1 MLDRGTR
8 LGRYVL
14 DAPLG
19 TGASGEVWRATL
31 EGDLGFRRDVALKL
45 IRAGK
50 QSESDLA
57 REAHLGAALRHPH
70 IATVLELFV
79 ADGFTVMAMELVDGP
94 DLMSVFDAHPQGLPE
109 DVVAAILSDL
119 ADGCAFAHELRDAD
133 GHALTVVHRDL
144 KPSNVLIDH
153 TGVLKIVDFGIA
165 RSRVM
170 SRDTAPGM
178 LRGTP
183 YYLAPELLTGHEAT
197 PASDVWA
204 IGAIA
209 YEALLGHSLIPD
221 GSLAQIATSIS
232 TLSYD
237 QIARDV
243 ASCSERLAPIVTA
256 CLFRD
261 PSDRPSARAI
271 VDALGDTDGRPAL
284 ARLVGAETSGPRNP
298 TLTLEQSE
306 PTAPM
311 VRKRWVVACVAL
323 AMLALLASRVH
334 VVVPPHGGGVL
345 RIADPRG
352 RGAFDPYNPTNT
364 MGRHAFDLVVETAT
378 RMGPHGE
385 PEPGVLASWGSD
397 RDWMT
402 WTLHVRPN
410 ATFHAHPCLL
420 HGTRPAD
427 ADDLRYS
434 LRLAIEA
441 GALDLPLAD
450 GDLDKAITTDGDA
463 LRVQLDMPY
472 PFLAERL
479 ARIYVMPRELDH
491 CEDLKAIRQ
500 PVGTGP
506 FRFDKPPIGETLNV
520 VRNDTWWSRQ
530 GGPKL
535 EGVTFVTI
543 ADPAQVLAGM
553 RDGSVDAAMLPVVDG
568 VVDSTVTPPALAHP
582 LPTDK
587 SFVAY
592 DGGDQFTLKGLYV
605 FPNRPDGVLD
615 VRLRRAISETID
627 RAAVSTVSVNVR
639 YTPTTRFLD
648 AAFLGFDASAPPS
661 GYPNLEHARALVAE
675 VGRTSEVTIGSF
687 PSDRPLVDVWVKQL
701 QDIGLNVRAVRL
713 STESLQ
719 QARSK
724 PPCDLALIQ
733 ITERVWGVDPLPFL
747 LAFVE
752 DLVQQGTASET
763 VHTLLTQAAGE
774 QDRDRR
780 AQDYYALMR
789 QLREELPFIPVGIV
803 NPPYRGDTWLI
814 SNAVTGL
821 AVPQAGTVRD
831 ELWTHFGDVGFK

>member
-1 MLDRGTR
+1 M
-8 LGRYVL
+8 
-14 DAPLG
+14 
-19 TGASGEVWRATL
+19 WRATL

-50 QSESDLA
+50 QSEADLA

-79 ADGFTVMAMELVDGP
+79 ADGFTVMAMELIDGP
-94 DLMSVFDAHPQGLPE
+94 DLMQVFEAHPDGLDE
-109 DVVAAILSDL
+109 DAAAAILSDL

-165 RSRVM
+165 RTRVM
-170 SRDTAPGM
+170 SRQTAPGM

-204 IGAIA
+204 IGAIV

-221 GSLAQIATSIS
+221 GSLTQIATSIA

-237 QIARDV
+237 QIALDV
-243 ASCSERLAPIVTA
+243 AARSERLAPIVTA
-256 CLFRD
+256 CLLRD
-261 PSDRPSARAI
+261 PADRPSARAI
-271 VDALGDTDGRPAL
+271 VDALGHTDGRPAL
-284 ARLVGAETSGPRNP
+284 GRLVGVETSGPRNP
-298 TLTLEQSE
+298 TLTLEQAD
-306 PTAPM
+306 PAIPP
-311 VRKRWVVACVAL
+311 VRTGWVLASLAAATLAL
-323 AMLALLASRVH
+323 AAGLLWGA
-334 VVVPPHGGGVL
+334 PHQDNGGVL
-345 RIADPRG
+345 RVADPRG
-352 RGAFDPYNPTNT
+352 RGVFDPYNPAHTL
-364 MGRHAFDLVVETAT
+364 GRYAFDLVVETAT
-378 RMGPHGE
+378 RMGAHGE
-385 PEPGVLASWGSD
+385 PEPGVVSSWQSD

-402 WTLHVRPN
+402 WTLHVRPD
-410 ATFHAHPCLL
+410 ATFHAHPCLV
-420 HGTRPAD
+420 HGPRAAD
-427 ADDLRYS
+427 AEDLRYS
-434 LRLAIEA
+434 LRVALEA

-450 GDLDKAITTDGDA
+450 DDLTHAVTTDGDA
-463 LRVQLDMPY
+463 VRVQLDMPY

-479 ARIYVMPRELDH
+479 ARIYLLPRELDH

-520 VRNDTWWSRQ
+520 VRNDAWWGRP

-535 EGVTFVTI
+535 AGVTFVTI
-543 ADPAQVLAGM
+543 PESAQVLAAL
-553 RDGSVDAAMLPVVDG
+553 RDGTVDAAVLPKLDDVVDANA
-568 VVDSTVTPPALAHP
+568 TPPKLAHP
-582 LPTDK
+582 LPTDA

-592 DGGDQFTLKGLYV
+592 DGGHDFTLKGLYV
-605 FPNRPDGVLD
+605 FPGRPDPVVD

-627 RAAVSTVSVNVR
+627 RAAVSKVDVNVR

-648 AAFLGFDASAPPS
+648 AAFLGFDPSAPPS
-661 GYPNLEHARALVAE
+661 GYPNVDDARALVAA
-675 VGRTSEVTIGSF
+675 VGRTSEITIGSF
-687 PSDRPLVDVWVKQL
+687 PGDRPLVDVWVAQL
-701 QDIGLNVRAVRL
+701 KEIGLNVRAVRL

-719 QARSK
+719 QARNK

-747 LAFVE
+747 VSFVE
-752 DLVQQGTASET
+752 DLVQQGTVSPL
-763 VHTLLTQAAGE
+763 VHALIVRATGE
-774 QDRDRR
+774 QDRARR
-780 AQDYYALMR
+780 TDIYYALMR

-814 SNAVTGL
+814 SDKVTGF

-831 ELWTHFGDVGFK
+831 EVWTHFGDVGFR

>member
-1 MLDRGTR
+1 LLETGKR

-50 QSESDLA
+50 QSEADLA

-94 DLMSVFDAHPQGLPE
+94 DLMSVFDAHPQGLAE

-165 RSRVM
+165 RSRAM
-170 SRDTAPGM
+170 SRHTAPGM

-183 YYLAPELLTGHEAT
+183 YYLAPELLTGHDAT

-237 QIARDV
+237 TIARDV
-243 ASCSERLAPIVTA
+243 AARSERLAPIVTA
-256 CLFRD
+256 CLLRD
-261 PSDRPSARAI
+261 PADRPSARAI
-271 VDALGDTDGRPAL
+271 VDALGHTDGRPAL
-284 ARLVGAETSGPRNP
+284 ARLVGAESSGPRNP
-298 TLTLEQSE
+298 TLTLEPPE
-306 PTAPM
+306 RPAPM
-311 VRKRWVVACVAL
+311 VRTWWVVACVGI
-323 AMLALLASRVH
+323 ALLAVLASGMLTPTPRA
-334 VVVPPHGGGVL
+334 GGGVL
-345 RIADPRG
+345 RVADPRG
-352 RGAFDPYNPTNT
+352 RGVFDPYNPANT
-364 MGRHAFDLVVETAT
+364 MGRYAFDLVVETAT

-385 PEPGVLASWGSD
+385 PEPGVLASWESD

-402 WTLHVRPN
+402 WTLHVRPD
-410 ATFHAHPCLL
+410 APFHEHPCLL
-420 HGTRPAD
+420 HGARPAD
-427 ADDLRYS
+427 AEDIRYS
-434 LRLAIEA
+434 LRVAIEA
-441 GALDLPLAD
+441 GALELPLAD
-450 GDLDKAITTDGDA
+450 ADLEHAITADGDA
-463 LRVQLDMPY
+463 VRVQLDMPY

-479 ARIYVMPRELDH
+479 ARLYVMPRELDH

-520 VRNDTWWSRQ
+520 VRHTEWWGRP

-543 ADPAQVLAGM
+543 PESAQVLAGL
-553 RDGSVDAAMLPVVDG
+553 RDGSVDAAVLPKVEG
-568 VVDSTVTPPALAHP
+568 VVNSAVTPPALAHP
-582 LPTDK
+582 LPTDAH
-587 SFVAY
+587 FVAY
-592 DGGDQFTLKGLYV
+592 DGGRQFTLKGLYV
-605 FPNRPDGVLD
+605 FPNRPEGALD
-615 VRLRRAISETID
+615 PRLRQAISETID
-627 RAAVSTVSVNVR
+627 RAAVSTVDVNVR

-648 AAFLGFDASAPPS
+648 PSFLGFDPSAPPS
-661 GYPNLEHARALVAE
+661 GYPNLEDARARVAE
-675 VGRTSEVTIGSF
+675 VGRTSEITIGAF

-701 QDIGLNVRAVRL
+701 TDIGLNVRAVRL

-752 DLVQQGTASET
+752 DLVQQGTASPS
-763 VHTLLTQAAGE
+763 VHALLVQAAGE

-780 AQDYYALMR
+780 TQIYYALMH

-814 SNAVTGL
+814 SNTVTGF

-831 ELWTHFGDVGFK
+831 EVWTHVGDIGFK